1 MGEVGSALT
10 SAKAILVTGGAGY
23 IGAHVCEALAAAGY
37 RPVTYDNLSTGRRRF
52 VRWGPLVEGDVWD
65 ADKVRHTLVA
75 HDISAVMHFSGSSV
89 VPESVRAPL
98 DYYRNN
104 VGGLFGLLGGMR
116 EAGVNRLVFSS
127 TCAVYGDP
135 GDDPITEAT
144 RLAPVTPYGR
154 SKLGCEQILS
164 DASAA
169 HGLNVIAL
177 RYFNASGA
185 SASGLIGEDR
195 PVETH
200 LIPRAMM
207 ALRGW
212 IDDFAVHGTD
222 YPTPDG
228 TAVRDYVHVCDL
240 AQGHLAALSQL
251 LGGRRGFF
259 ACNLGA
265 GRGHSVRQVLEAIKA
280 HSGLRLPDAAGARRA
295 GDPPHLVS
303 DITLARRALGFA
315 PRQSDLA
322 SIVASAWAWH
332 SRLTAVRA
340 SGGAARLSAFRTSAP
355 PTWALHAD
363 AAQAL
368 HPTAHGP
375 ALQDADGDH
384 ADGRWG

>member
-65 ADKVRHTLVA
+65 ADKVRHTLIA
-75 HDISAVMHFSGSSV
+75 HDICAVMHFAGSSV

-104 VGGLFGLLGGMR
+104 VGGLLGLLGGMR

-135 GDDPITEAT
+135 GENPITEAT

-177 RYFNASGA
+177 RYFNAA
-185 SASGLIGEDR
+185 
-195 PVETH
+195 
-200 LIPRAMM
+200 
-207 ALRGW
+207 
-212 IDDFAVHGTD
+212 
-222 YPTPDG
+222 
-228 TAVRDYVHVCDL
+228 
-240 AQGHLAALSQL
+240 
-251 LGGRRGFF
+251 
-259 ACNLGA
+259 
-265 GRGHSVRQVLEAIKA
+265 
-280 HSGLRLPDAAGARRA
+280 
-295 GDPPHLVS
+295 
-303 DITLARRALGFA
+303 A
-315 PRQSDLA
+315 PR
-322 SIVASAWAWH
+322 
-332 SRLTAVRA
+332 R
-340 SGGAARLSAFRTSAP
+340 
-355 PTWALHAD
+355 
-363 AAQAL
+363 QA
-368 HPTAHGP
+368 
-375 ALQDADGDH
+375 
-384 ADGRWG
+384 

>member
-23 IGAHVCEALAAAGY
+23 IGAHVCEALAVAGY
-37 RPVTYDNLSTGRRRF
+37 RPVTYDNLSTGQRRF

-75 HDISAVMHFSGSSV
+75 HDISAVMHFAGSSV

-332 SRLTAVRA
+332 SLLSAVRA
-340 SGGAARLSAFRTSAP
+340 SGGAETSSIFSASAP
-355 PTWALHAD
+355 RSEALLGG

-368 HPTAHGP
+368 LPIMHGP
-375 ALQDADGDH
+375 AFPDADADR
-384 ADGRWG
+384 ADGRWR

>member
-1 MGEVGSALT
+1 MGEVGSALI

-65 ADKVRHTLVA
+65 ADKVRHTLIA
-75 HDISAVMHFSGSSV
+75 HDICAVMHFAGSSV

-135 GDDPITEAT
+135 GENPITEAT
-144 RLAPVTPYGR
+144 PLAPVTPYGR

-200 LIPRAMM
+200 LIPRAML
-207 ALRGW
+207 ALRGQ

-240 AQGHLAALSQL
+240 AQGHLAALTQL
-251 LGGRRGFF
+251 LGDRRGFF

-265 GRGHSVRQVLEAIKA
+265 GRGHSVRQVLEAIMA

-332 SRLTAVRA
+332 SLLSAVRA
-340 SGGAARLSAFRTSAP
+340 SGGAETSSIFSASAP
-355 PTWALHAD
+355 RSEALLGG

-368 HPTAHGP
+368 LPIMHGP
-375 ALQDADGDH
+375 AFPDADADR
-384 ADGRWG
+384 ADGRWR

>member
-1 MGEVGSALT
+1 MGGSGLT
-10 SAKAILVTGGAGY
+10 SRTAILVTGGAGY

-37 RPVTYDNLSTGRRRF
+37 RPVAFDNLSTGRRRF

-75 HDISAVMHFSGSSV
+75 HDIRAVMHFAGSSV

-116 EAGVNRLVFSS
+116 AAGVDRLVFSS

-135 GDDPITEAT
+135 GDAPITEAT
-144 RLAPVTPYGR
+144 PLAPVTPYGR

-164 DASAA
+164 DASVA
-169 HGLNVIAL
+169 HGLNVVAL
-177 RYFNASGA
+177 RYFNAAGA
-185 SASGLIGEDR
+185 SASGRIGEDR

-200 LIPRAMM
+200 LIPRAMT
-207 ALRGW
+207 ALLGW

-228 TAVRDYVHVCDL
+228 TAIRDYVHVSDL
-240 AQGHLAALSQL
+240 ARGHLSALNQL
-251 LGGRRGFF
+251 LADRRGF
-259 ACNLGA
+259 AAYNLGA
-265 GRGHSVRQVLEAIKA
+265 GRGHSVRQVLAAIMA
-280 HSGLRLPDAAGARRA
+280 HSGARLPQVCGERRA
-295 GDPPHLVS
+295 GDPAHLVA
-303 DITLARRALGFA
+303 DIDLARRELGFQ
-315 PRQSDLA
+315 PRLSDLK

-332 SRLTAVRA
+332 GRLSAVRA
-340 SGGAARLSAFRTSAP
+340 SGGAATPSAYPASGLRISAAP
-355 PTWALHAD
+355 ACD
-363 AAQAL
+363 APA
-368 HPTAHGP
+368 PRPSGHGP
-375 ALQDADGDH
+375 ARPDADGGR

>member
-65 ADKVRHTLVA
+65 ADKVRHTLIA
-75 HDISAVMHFSGSSV
+75 HDICAVMHFAGSSV
-89 VPESVRAPL
+89 VSESVRAPL

-116 EAGVNRLVFSS
+116 AAGVNKLVFSS

-135 GDDPITEAT
+135 GSDPITEAT
-144 RLAPVTPYGR
+144 PLAPVTPYGR
-154 SKLGCEQILS
+154 SKLSCEQILS

-207 ALRGW
+207 ALRGQ

-240 AQGHLAALSQL
+240 AQGHLAALTQL
-251 LGGRRGFF
+251 LGDRRGFF

-265 GRGHSVRQVLEAIKA
+265 GRGHSVQQVLDAIA
-280 HSGLRLPDAAGARRA
+280 NHSGLRLPDAAGGRRA
-295 GDPPHLVS
+295 GDPAAPGVGHRPGAPGAGLCAAPFGPGLHRRQRLGVAQPAQRNSGIRRRSEAFSFSNFCPADLGLTRRRSSSPAPH
-303 DITLARRALGFA
+303 
-315 PRQSDLA
+315 
-322 SIVASAWAWH
+322 SAWTGA
-332 SRLTAVRA
+332 SRCGWR
-340 SGGAARLSAFRTSAP
+340 SC
-355 PTWALHAD
+355 
-363 AAQAL
+363 
-368 HPTAHGP
+368 
-375 ALQDADGDH
+375 
-384 ADGRWG
+384 